1 MAGLLV
7 GVLSDTHGRLPE
19 DAYAELAD
27 CDFIIHAGDICGPG
41 IMLELGELAPVCAV
55 LGNNDYPEYGESVG
69 TVATPR
75 IGGVRFLVT
84 HTPTDLRAILSGR
97 TNVLKPGDPV
107 PQVAIHGH
115 THVPEIVVGKEARPA
130 ELLLCPGSPTNPRGG
145 FPQCVAKIDVWEG
158 RILRA
163 WLERTTRGCHCGA
176 VVLRQ
181 DFT

>member
-1 MAGLLV
+1 MSQLLV

-27 CDFIIHAGDICGPG
+27 CDFIIHAGDICGQG
-41 IMLELGELAPVCAV
+41 IMLELGGLAPVCAV
-55 LGNNDYPEYGESVG
+55 LGKSVG

-115 THVPEIVVGKEARPA
+115 THVPELLRGSAASPA
-130 ELLLCPGSPTNPRGG
+130 DVILCPGSVSRPRGG
-145 FPQCVAKIDVWEG
+145 SKRQLAKIVIEN
-158 RILRA
+158 
-163 WLERTTRGCHCGA
+163 GA
-176 VVLRQ
+176 VRDIRFVELG
-181 DFT
+181 

>member
-1 MAGLLV
+1 MSQLLV

-84 HTPTDLRAILSGR
+84 HTPTDLRAILSAR

-115 THVPEIVVGKEARPA
+115 THVPELLRGSAASPA
-130 ELLLCPGSPTNPRGG
+130 
-145 FPQCVAKIDVWEG
+145 D
-158 RILRA
+158 
-163 WLERTTRGCHCGA
+163 
-176 VVLRQ
+176 VVLPLTGASLRPEPSQ
-181 DFT
+181 R

>member
-1 MAGLLV
+1 MSQLLV

-19 DAYAELAD
+19 DAYSELAD
-27 CDFIIHAGDICGPG
+27 CDFIIHAGDICGQG
-41 IMLELGELAPVCAV
+41 IMLELGGLAPVCAV

-115 THVPEIVVGKEARPA
+115 THVPELLRGSAALPPMWCCVPAR
-130 ELLLCPGSPTNPRGG
+130 
-145 FPQCVAKIDVWEG
+145 
-158 RILRA
+158 
-163 WLERTTRGCHCGA
+163 
-176 VVLRQ
+176 
-181 DFT
+181 